1 MNRIAIICLA
11 ASLVTGCS
19 TIRDSRANPMNW
31 FGGATTTA
39 ADDSLIPTESAIARS
54 RKATPYAGVPIA
66 QLQSAALRD
75 AIGGKILEVQALS
88 ATLGAADLR
97 FIDVPNDDPRLRE
110 FRLHAVM
117 PYRAPVG
124 TVAARSVAA
133 AQFLTDQDLAGL
145 TKIIVTS
152 ATNSITLRP

>member
-11 ASLVTGCS
+11 ASVLTGCS

-31 FGGATTTA
+31 FGDATTTEER
-39 ADDSLIPTESAIARS
+39 DSLIPTENAITRAR
-54 RKATPYAGVPIA
+54 KTPPYAGVPIA

-75 AIGGKILEVQALS
+75 AIGGKILEVQAIS

-97 FIDVPNDDPRLRE
+97 FIDVPNDNPRLRE
-110 FRLHAVM
+110 FGLHAVM

-133 AQFLTDQDLAGL
+133 AQFLTEQDLAGL
-145 TKIIVTS
+145 TTIIVTS
-152 ATNSITLRP
+152 ANNSITLRP

>member
-1 MNRIAIICLA
+1 
-11 ASLVTGCS
+11 
-19 TIRDSRANPMNW
+19 MNW
-31 FGGATTTA
+31 FGDATTTEER
-39 ADDSLIPTESAIARS
+39 DSLIPTENAITRA
-54 RKATPYAGVPIA
+54 RKASPYAGVPIA

-75 AIGGKILEVQALS
+75 AIGGKILEVQAIS

-97 FIDVPNDDPRLRE
+97 FIDVPNDNPRLRE

-133 AQFLTDQDLAGL
+133 AQFLTEQDLAGL
-145 TKIIVTS
+145 TTIIVTS
-152 ATNSITLRP
+152 ANNSITLRP